1 MLNEIDGFSPSSGI
15 LVIGATNSYQSL
27 DPALI
32 RAGRFDLK
40 YHIGNPDPETRKEL
54 IRLYTA
60 GKTLSPELG
69 EGRLSDMFK
78 DLSCAEI
85 ETVLNESASIALAAG
100 RNEITLSDVNEAAGK
115 IGIKLSSHK

>member
-1 MLNEIDGFSPSSGI
+1 MLNEMDGFTPSSGI

-54 IRLYTA
+54 IRLYTK
-60 GKTLSPELG
+60 GKQLSPDLG

-85 ETVLNESASIALAAG
+85 ETILNESASIALAKNAQ
-100 RNEITLSDVNEAAGK
+100 EITLSDISAAADK
-115 IGIKLSSHK
+115 IGVKLVSHK

>member
-1 MLNEIDGFSPSSGI
+1 MLNEMDGFTPSSGI
-15 LVIGATNSYQSL
+15 LVIGAMNSYQSL

-60 GKTLSPELG
+60 DKRLSSELG
-69 EGRLSDMFK
+69 EGRLSDLFK

-85 ETVLNESASIALAAG
+85 ETILNESASIALADGG
-100 RNEITLSDVNEAAGK
+100 REISAADIAESAKKIDV
-115 IGIKLSSHK
+115 KLSGHK